1 MSWVEKTAGGRHR
14 AAYRDGTGRR
24 HSRIFVRKADAKTW
38 LAAADADRARGLW
51 VDPRGGALPF
61 RDWAETWFA
70 TRTVR
75 PTTSAGDHGRY
86 NNHLQ
91 PAFGD
96 LPLKDLTP
104 MRIRTFVSELSGRRA
119 PGTVRHVH
127 ALLSTMLRDAV
138 EEGLLLMN
146 PCRKTALPA
155 GAALRR
161 GLPVVRAAADAAG
174 RGRPVLPLP
183 GADRRGHR
191 DALG

>member
-119 PGTVRHVH
+119 PGARH
-127 ALLSTMLRDAV
+127 
-138 EEGLLLMN
+138 
-146 PCRKTALPA
+146 
-155 GAALRR
+155 GAARARAAVHDAARR
-161 GLPVVRAAADAAG
+161 GRGGSVADEPVPQDGAPRRRRATTRSTCRPRSCRRCWTRSTRSTAAWC
-174 RGRPVLPLP
+174 
-183 GADRRGHR
+183 
-191 DALG
+191 